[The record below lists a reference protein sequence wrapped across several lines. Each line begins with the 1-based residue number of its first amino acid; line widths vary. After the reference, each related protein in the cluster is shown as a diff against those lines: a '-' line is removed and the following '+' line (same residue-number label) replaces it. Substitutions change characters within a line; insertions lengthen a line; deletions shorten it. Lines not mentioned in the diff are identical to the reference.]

1 MKIGILG
8 AGKIAHVVAPTLA
21 ELEEIECYAIASRT
35 QEKAD
40 SFAGQ
45 YGFQKAYG
53 SYEQLL
59 CDPEVELV
67 YVATPHSHHYENMMR
82 SMELG
87 KPVISEKAFTI
98 NSRQAKEVK
107 AYSEAHRVFAA
118 EAIWTRYMPS
128 RAIIQRVLDSGVIGK
143 VCALTANL
151 FYAVSDKERIV
162 RPELAGGALLDV
174 GIYGL
179 NFALMHF
186 GSDIDRIESAVQLT
200 DTGVDG
206 MENISIFYKDGR
218 MAAISAGIWSRSDRQ
233 GVFYGEK
240 GYIVVENINNPQSV
254 SVYDD
259 TDRLIERHEIPQQIS
274 GYEYEFIECVKAIR
288 AGRTETWSMPL
299 AETVRVM
306 EIMDSLRRQWGLQY
320 PQET

>member
-8 AGKIAHVVAPTLA
+8 IGRIAHVVAQTLV
-21 ELEEIECYAIASRT
+21 ELEEIECYAAASRSK
-35 QEKAD
+35 EKAD
-40 SFAGQ
+40 GFARR

-53 SYEQLL
+53 SYEELL
-59 CDPEVELV
+59 LDPKVELV
-67 YVATPHSHHYENMMR
+67 YVATPHSHHCENMMR
-82 SMELG
+82 CMESG
-87 KPVISEKAFTI
+87 KPVICEKAFTI

-107 AYSEAHRVFAA
+107 AYSEAHRIFAA

-128 RAIIQRVLDSGVIGK
+128 RAIIQKVLDSGVIGK
-143 VCALTANL
+143 VTALTANL
-151 FYAVSDKERIV
+151 YYAVGDKERIV

-174 GIYGL
+174 GVYGI

-186 GSDIDRIESAVQLT
+186 GADIDRIESAVQLT

-233 GVFYGEK
+233 GIFYGEK

-259 TDRLIERHEIPQQIS
+259 ADRLIEKIEVPRQIS

-288 AGRTETWSMPL
+288 AGRTESWSMPL
-299 AETVRVM
+299 AESVRVM
-306 EIMDSLRRQWGLQY
+306 EIMDSIRRQWGLQY
-320 PQET
+320 PQEK